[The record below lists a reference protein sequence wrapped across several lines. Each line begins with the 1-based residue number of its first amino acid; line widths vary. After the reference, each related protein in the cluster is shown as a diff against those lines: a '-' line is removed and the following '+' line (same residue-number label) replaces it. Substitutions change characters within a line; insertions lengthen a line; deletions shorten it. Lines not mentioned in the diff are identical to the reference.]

1 MEDMAASWI
10 LVSILVGAFIAAGI
24 YAHIKQQYIIEI
36 QNNLSNIKPYITF
49 DGYSY
54 EKAKFSGS
62 ISTRAKLFSR
72 NAAISKVLMVN
83 PIQRKFYTNHPAEVT
98 YTQATV
104 GVATSGKFHVHEA
117 YCGESLSGDSGKAE
131 ILVIS
136 GEMYRYSKYYTRL
149 DSITLTS
156 DELIKSA
163 KENPVISKFLVGDT
177 LYLHYSGKDTLLD
190 DFEKRELEIA
200 RQNSDKAKEL
210 NTKQRSFLAQQLTP
224 YDCNAVISW
233 LCGN

>member
-1 MEDMAASWI
+1 MEYMGGWI
-10 LVSILVGAFIAAGI
+10 LVSIFVGAFIAAGI

-54 EKAKFSGS
+54 EKAEFSVS

-83 PIQRKFYTNHPAEVT
+83 PIQRKSYTNYSEKVT
-98 YTQATV
+98 YTQVTV
-104 GVATSGKFHVHEA
+104 GVATSGKFHVDEA
-117 YCGESLSGDSGKAE
+117 YCGETPIGDSGKAE

-136 GEMYRYSKYYTRL
+136 GAMYRYSKYYTKL

-163 KENPVISKFLVGDT
+163 KKILWFQNFL
-177 LYLHYSGKDTLLD
+177 
-190 DFEKRELEIA
+190 
-200 RQNSDKAKEL
+200 
-210 NTKQRSFLAQQLTP
+210 
-224 YDCNAVISW
+224 
-233 LCGN
+233 